1 MTPMNSAAPDD
12 AFALALCLG
21 AVLLAMGVMFLTP
34 IVTRMTG
41 QIRLH
46 QPDLNPQWSET
57 PVVGRVVPETI
68 ARDRAA

>member
-1 MTPMNSAAPDD
+1 MTPLNSAAPDD

-46 QPDLNPQWSET
+46 QPELQPHWTET
-57 PVVGRVVPETI
+57 PVAGRVAAESLV
-68 ARDRAA
+68 RDRAA